1 MDVSQY
7 LEIFLDETNEHLQN
21 LNTQILI
28 LEQEPDN
35 MDTINEIFRAAH
47 SLKGMAGTMGYKRMQ
62 NLTHDMEN
70 VFSEVRNGNITVKAN
85 MIDILFQ
92 CLDALE
98 EYNTNIRESADEGTN
113 DNEPLI
119 KQLNAI
125 LKGGAEPEAA
135 PEKAAQPTADSSV
148 ETEAVAGDG
157 NQKWQEMKLGDS
169 EQTVIA
175 EALHQGKKAYGMTV
189 KVQEAC
195 ILKAARA
202 FLVFKA
208 VEEFGEIIYSNP
220 SAQDIEDEKFDLDFS
235 LIVVT
240 DEPLDKVLQAVRG
253 VSEIEDVTAGVYEA
267 GKHVAAAAE
276 EEAGA
281 SEEKDVKEVPAAKE
295 APAKAEPVKETP
307 AKAEIQK
314 ADAAKAAEPS
324 AAKAA
329 PAAGK
334 NDKKPGTGKPIVN
347 RTVRVDIEKLDTLMN
362 LVSELIIAKNSLV
375 SASAT
380 VEGNA
385 NSEVND
391 QIEYLESVTTSL
403 HESVMKVRMVP
414 IESVV
419 TKFPRMIRDLS
430 KKLDKK
436 MELYMSGEET
446 ELDRTVVDE
455 IGDPLMHLLRNSADH
470 GLESAEVRKERGKP
484 EVGSIFLDAYQDGNN
499 VVIEV
504 RDDGNGIDT
513 ESVKNKGI
521 ERGIITPEQAEIMTE
536 KEIID
541 LLFNAGFSTAKTVS
555 DVSGRGVGL
564 DVVKSKIEALSGE
577 VEVKTKLGEGS
588 TWIIR
593 LPLTLAIIQA
603 LMVVIGDEKYAIS
616 LGSIQTLEDIPAS
629 DVKLVQNKE
638 VIHLRDIVIPLI
650 RMTEILDI
658 ESTKDPNENLVV
670 VIVKKGDK
678 YAGLVVDELIGQQE
692 IVIKSMGK
700 YINKCKIISGA
711 TILGD
716 GEVALILDAN
726 ALI

>member
-21 LNTQILI
+21 LNTQILS
-28 LEQEPDN
+28 LEQDPGN

-70 VFSEVRNGNITVKAN
+70 VFSEVRNGNITVKAS
-85 MIDILFQ
+85 MIDVLFQ

-98 EYNTNIRESADEGTN
+98 EYTGNIRENSDEGTN

-119 KQLNAI
+119 NQLNDI
-125 LKGGAEPEAA
+125 MKGGDGDAGGEEEA
-135 PEKAAQPTADSSV
+135 PV
-148 ETEAVAGDG
+148 ETAAEAPAGDAGG
-157 NQKWQEMKLGDS
+157 NKWQEVKLGDS
-169 EQTVIA
+169 ERSVLKGAI
-175 EALHQGKKAYGMTV
+175 EEGKHVYGLTV

-195 ILKAARA
+195 VLKAARA

-208 VEEFGEIIYSNP
+208 VEETSEIIVSNP
-220 SAQDIEDEKFDLDFS
+220 PAQDIEDEKFETDFS
-235 LIVVT
+235 LIIVT
-240 DEPLDKVLQAVRG
+240 DSTLDQIIEAAKS
-253 VSEIEDVTAGVYEA
+253 VSEIEDVVGGELDPDT
-267 GKHVAAAAE
+267 AAAAP
-276 EEAGA
+276 G
-281 SEEKDVKEVPAAKE
+281 SESTATVTTP
-295 APAKAEPVKETP
+295 APAKAEE
-307 AKAEIQK
+307 ESK
-314 ADAAKAAEPS
+314 ADKTSAPAA
-324 AAKAA
+324 AA
-329 PAAGK
+329 PAADAAPNAPAKAGNK
-334 NDKKPGTGKPIVN
+334 KAEEKKPAAGRPVAN

-375 SASAT
+375 SASAASGT
-380 VEGNA
+380 A
-385 NSEVND
+385 STAVNE

-414 IESVV
+414 IESTVS
-419 TKFPRMIRDLS
+419 KFPRMVRDLQ
-430 KKLDKK
+430 KKLGKK

-484 EVGSIFLDAYQDGNN
+484 EVGSIVLQAYQDGNN

-504 RDDGNGIDT
+504 KDDGNGIDT
-513 ESVKNKGI
+513 ESVRNKAI
-521 ERGIITPEQAEIMTE
+521 ERGIITPEQAENMSE
-536 KEIID
+536 KDSID
-541 LLFNAGFSTAKTVS
+541 LLFNAGFSTAKVVS

-577 VEVKTKLGEGS
+577 VEVKSKLGEGS
-588 TWIIR
+588 SWIIR

-603 LMVVIGDEKYAIS
+603 LMVDIGNEKYAIS
-616 LGSIQTLEDIPAS
+616 LGSIQTIEDISPN
-629 DVKLVQNKE
+629 DVKLVQAKE
-638 VIHLRDIVIPLI
+638 VIQLRDIVIPLI
-650 RMTEILDI
+650 RLNEILEV
-658 ESTKDPNENLVV
+658 ESKKDPEENLVV
-670 VIVKKGDK
+670 VVVKKGEK
-678 YAGLVVDELIGQQE
+678 MAGLVVDELIGQQE
-692 IVIKSMGK
+692 IVIKSLGK
-700 YINKCKIISGA
+700 YVSKCKIISGA
-711 TILGD
+711 TVLGD